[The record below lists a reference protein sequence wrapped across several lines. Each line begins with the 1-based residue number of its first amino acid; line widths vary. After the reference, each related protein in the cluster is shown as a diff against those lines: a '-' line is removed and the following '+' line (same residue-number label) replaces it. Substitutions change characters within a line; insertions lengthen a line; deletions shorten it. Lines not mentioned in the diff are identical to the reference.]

1 MAVMLDANL
10 TTAMCIKQMAASMLL
25 RHQGGKQVVHAL
37 NHSCVI
43 VE

>member
-1 MAVMLDANL
+1 MAVALDANM
-10 TTAMCIKQMAASMLL
+10 TTPTRIKQMTAGMLL

-37 NHSCVI
+37 NHSRVI